1 VAVPARRIR
10 QPSPRPRLRPV
21 EGGSRR
27 SRRRS
32 PRRRGRSLRSV
43 PFAAFALLM
52 TAAMVVLL
60 VAAQALVAQGSFR
73 LSSLSREATELAEGN
88 VALRARVAELETP
101 GRIESAARR
110 GGLVLPE
117 RLELL
122 VLREGGG

>member
-43 PFAAFALLM
+43 PFAAFALLV

-73 LSSLSREATELAEGN
+73 LSSLSREATELADDN
-88 VALRARVAELETP
+88 LSLRLRVDKLSAP
-101 GRIESAARR
+101 GRIEAAARR

>member
-1 VAVPARRIR
+1 
-10 QPSPRPRLRPV
+10 
-21 EGGSRR
+21 
-27 SRRRS
+27 
-32 PRRRGRSLRSV
+32 V

-52 TAAMVVLL
+52 TAVMVMLL

-73 LSSLSREATELAEGN
+73 LTSLSREATELAEGN
-88 VALRARVAELETP
+88 LALHVRVAQLTTP

-122 VLREGGG
+122 VLREARG

>member
-1 VAVPARRIR
+1 
-10 QPSPRPRLRPV
+10 
-21 EGGSRR
+21 
-27 SRRRS
+27 
-32 PRRRGRSLRSV
+32 V
-43 PFAAFALLM
+43 PFAALALLV

-88 VALRARVAELETP
+88 LSLRARVAELSTL

>member
-1 VAVPARRIR
+1 M
-10 QPSPRPRLRPV
+10 
-21 EGGSRR
+21 
-27 SRRRS
+27 
-32 PRRRGRSLRSV
+32 

-73 LSSLSREATELAEGN
+73 LSSLSRQATELAEGN
-88 VALRARVAELETP
+88 VALRARVAELDTP

-117 RLELL
+117 RMELL